1 MAPIYL
7 GLRPFNAKGKK
18 WNTNIY
24 FEMVGFDDGDL
35 PSHKL
40 NSKFCPWKWVGKTH
54 THTILWPKRP
64 RKKAEKLVEFMQ
76 LCLLERKQQMIAP
89 SKSCYLNQQER
100 DQGLKGLANL
110 AIWGGIVVSSE
121 PRSLNSWCWG
131 RSSHW
136 KMTGIRIMGTK
147 AAAIGLMTVPLTWR
161 TNGSLDPGTHESG
174 GAAGFHE
181 ALFGQLTIH
190 HDSCC

>member
-1 MAPIYL
+1 MQKERSETQIFTLKWWGLMMVIYL
-7 GLRPFNAKGKK
+7 RINWTANFALENGWER
-18 WNTNIY
+18 
-24 FEMVGFDDGDL
+24 
-35 PSHKL
+35 
-40 NSKFCPWKWVGKTH
+40 H

-121 PRSLNSWCWG
+121 PGSLNSWCWG